1 MLSKYDS
8 YDSSTED
15 ILKSTT
21 STSSKISTKRSKK
34 RKRRRISV
42 PEEDIS
48 EEEPQNRRDD
58 DYEPKD
64 EPGSPL
70 TDPPR
75 RSGRVV
81 VKPEFPDSIS
91 TPLHRVV
98 ATEVI
103 VEGSVEE
110 RFRKMAPQIPRVLG
124 IDTNLSSLLTV
135 ARGRLLK
142 QHKKRVNL
150 CVLESSI
157 PFFASINE

>member
-1 MLSKYDS
+1 MSE

-15 ILKSTT
+15 ILKSAQATT
-21 STSSKISTKRSKK
+21 STSNKISTKRSKK

-42 PEEDIS
+42 QEEDIS

-70 TDPPR
+70 TDTPR

-81 VKPEFPDSIS
+81 VKPEFPDSAS
-91 TPLHRVV
+91 TPLHRV
-98 ATEVI
+98 AAAEVI
-103 VEGSVEE
+103 VEGSVED
-110 RFRKMAPQIPRVLG
+110 RFKKMAPQIPRVLG
-124 IDTNLSSLLTV
+124 VDINLFSLLTV

-150 CVLESSI
+150 CVLDSI
-157 PFFASINE
+157 IPIFLASISE